1 MSKRESLTAKQAV
14 LEKTIERCQQ
24 RRILIPTFAQQR
36 DPSKVPAQVKDRL
49 PSIGLWD
56 ADPLN
61 LFRITWKNDI
71 SNGLYGG
78 VNFMELPPALTGV
91 PARIIGLVGKFFP
104 TGAHKVGAAFGCL
117 IPRLVTGEFDPTT
130 QRAVWPST
138 GNYCRGG
145 AFDCALLACDA
156 IAILPE
162 GMSPE
167 RFQWLKEIGT
177 KEVIATPGTESNVK
191 EIYDKCWE
199 LRKERG
205 DQIVIFNQFEE
216 FGNSIWHY
224 AVTGPAIEE
233 VFEQVKTPRSRMA
246 GYISA
251 TGSAGTIGAGDYLR
265 TQFPLVKV
273 AACEALQCPTLYL
286 NGFGAHRI
294 EGIGDKH
301 IPWIHNV
308 RNTDLV
314 IAIDDED
321 PMRLL
326 RLFNEETGHRFLEH
340 QGIPASLVE
349 KLPLL
354 GISSIS
360 NLLSA
365 IRLAKYYELD
375 GEDVVFTVFTDSADM
390 YRSRIG
396 ELTAERGLY
405 RESDAMVDFH
415 QSLQGIRTDWIK
427 ELNYWERKALH
438 NLKYF
443 TWVEQQ
449 GKTSEELNALW
460 SPEFWQ
466 ETFAQ
471 AQKWDG
477 WIEQFNQRSGVLARL

>member
-1 MSKRESLTAKQAV
+1 
-14 LEKTIERCQQ
+14 
-24 RRILIPTFAQQR
+24 
-36 DPSKVPAQVKDRL
+36 
-49 PSIGLWD
+49 
-56 ADPLN
+56 
-61 LFRITWKNDI
+61 
-71 SNGLYGG
+71 
-78 VNFMELPPALTGV
+78 
-91 PARIIGLVGKFFP
+91 
-104 TGAHKVGAAFGCL
+104 
-117 IPRLVTGEFDPTT
+117 
-130 QRAVWPST
+130 
-138 GNYCRGG
+138 
-145 AFDCALLACDA
+145 
-156 IAILPE
+156 
-162 GMSPE
+162 
-167 RFQWLKEIGT
+167 
-177 KEVIATPGTESNVK
+177 
-191 EIYDKCWE
+191 
-199 LRKERG
+199 
-205 DQIVIFNQFEE
+205 
-216 FGNSIWHY
+216 
-224 AVTGPAIEE
+224 
-233 VFEQVKTPRSRMA
+233 
-246 GYISA
+246 
-251 TGSAGTIGAGDYLR
+251 
-265 TQFPLVKV
+265 V

-308 RNTDLV
+308 RNTDVV

-340 QGIPASLVE
+340 QGIPTSLVE

-396 ELTAERGLY
+396 ELTADRGLY

-427 ELNYWERKALH
+427 ELNYWERKTLH

-477 WIEQFNQRSGVLARL
+477 WIEQFNQRSGVLERL

>member
-1 MSKRESLTAKQAV
+1 
-14 LEKTIERCQQ
+14 
-24 RRILIPTFAQQR
+24 
-36 DPSKVPAQVKDRL
+36 
-49 PSIGLWD
+49 
-56 ADPLN
+56 
-61 LFRITWKNDI
+61 
-71 SNGLYGG
+71 
-78 VNFMELPPALTGV
+78 
-91 PARIIGLVGKFFP
+91 
-104 TGAHKVGAAFGCL
+104 
-117 IPRLVTGEFDPTT
+117 LVTGEFDPTT

-167 RFQWLKEIGT
+167 RFQWLEEIGT

-205 DQIVIFNQFEE
+205 DQIVIFNQFDE

-233 VFEQVKTPRSRMA
+233 VFDQVKTPRSRMA

-273 AACEALQCPTLYL
+273 AASEALQCPTLYL
-286 NGFGAHRI
+286 NGYGAHRI

-301 IPWIHNV
+301 IPWIHNI
-308 RNTDLV
+308 RNTDVV
-314 IAIDDED
+314 IAIDDEY

-326 RLFNEETGHRFLEH
+326 RLFNEETGHRLLER
-340 QGIPASLVE
+340 QGVPASLVE

-396 ELTAERGLY
+396 ELTEERGIY

-415 QSLQGIRTDWIK
+415 QFLQGIRTDWIK
-427 ELNYWERKALH
+427 ELNYWERKSLH

-449 GKTSEELNALW
+449 GKTSQELNALW
-460 SPEFWQ
+460 SPAFWQ